1 MKLNNIILPLIAS
14 SMLLTGCYDEK
25 MDWHTPEG
33 HNAVVSSEIP
43 LALAEEIANYDS
55 IKAYMNQYMP
65 GVPLGVGLGADKYLS
80 DDAYAALCN
89 NNFQQFVTGNAM
101 KHSSVVK
108 NDGSLDFTTINQ
120 FMTKVPDGM
129 EVFGHNF
136 IWHTQQNQTYLKSLI
151 APTMKI
157 ESDGDI
163 ENVLK
168 NGDFENGDL
177 SNWIGWGNGSTRTCT
192 SGVGIDNSYAAVI
205 VNPKDANSYDAQF
218 CQDLSSSLVVGKTYM
233 IRFKAKSSTAAGQIQ
248 FCAQQPSGSYPAEG
262 YNTFN
267 IGTDWTTCEFEFT
280 VASHDALN
288 RICLNV
294 GAVAAT
300 YIIDNIEFGLKVEDP
315 MNNVLV
321 GDDSD
326 FEGGTRG
333 SWGSWGNSS
342 TGGVSEEGAGY
353 NGSNYCMVLTNPKDA
368 EMYNAQCAYTF
379 NSPFIKGDTY
389 IIQFYAKS
397 SLAGASL
404 QFQVQNSSTYG
415 DQEGY
420 NTFTL
425 GTEWTKYEYEYTC
438 GKDAANRMILNFGKN
453 AATYY
458 IDNVKFGL
466 KKSTS
471 SAKSKSVA
479 TTGTK
484 ITYTFK
490 TAAEKKEALLGA
502 MESWIKGM
510 MVNLSANG
518 STHQIKQW
526 DVVNEPI
533 TDGTNQWRGVDGN
546 FSTWTDDDGVTHND
560 TAPTEDQTNGLTMDW
575 GSGHWYWGYYI
586 GKEYAV
592 DAFKYAR
599 QYAPSDCKLYV
610 NDYNLETSPGK
621 LAALIEFVNFID
633 ANGGKVD
640 GIGTQMHVSSTID
653 SASVATMFQT
663 MATTG
668 KLVRIS
674 ELDVQIGTTTPS
686 TEQQQTQSDVYQM
699 IIKSYKANVPTA
711 QQGGITIWGV
721 SDATDEHT
729 YWLPNDSPNI
739 FDTSY
744 ARKIAY
750 KGVCDGIAGKNIG
763 ADFSGDL
770 WVNYYK

>member
-1 MKLNNIILPLIAS
+1 MKLNNIIIPLAAAS
-14 SMLLTGCYDEK
+14 LLLTGCYDEK

-65 GVPLGVGLGADKYLS
+65 GVPLGIGLGADKYLN
-80 DDAYAALCN
+80 DATYSALCN
-89 NNFQQFVTGNAM
+89 SNFQQFVTGNAM
-101 KHSSVVK
+101 KHASVVK

-120 FMTKVPDGM
+120 FMTNVPDGI
-129 EVFGHNF
+129 EVYGHNF

-151 APTMKI
+151 APTMKV

-168 NGDFENGDL
+168 NGDFETGDL
-177 SNWIGWGNGSTRTCT
+177 TGWMGWGNSSTRTCT
-192 SGVGIDNSYAAVI
+192 SGVGIDNSYAVVI
-205 VNPKDANSYDAQF
+205 VNPKDASTYSAQF
-218 CQDLSSSLVVGKTYM
+218 CQDLSSPLVVGKTYV
-233 IRFKAKSSTAAGQIQ
+233 IRFKAKSSVAAGQIQ

-267 IGTDWTTCEFEFT
+267 VGTDWTTCQYEFT
-280 VASHDALN
+280 VASHDALT

-300 YIIDNIEFGLKVEDP
+300 YTIDNVEFGLKVEDP
-315 MNNVLV
+315 MDNVLT
-321 GDDSD
+321 GDNSD

-342 TGGVSEEGAGY
+342 TGGVSDEGGGY
-353 NGSNYCMVLTNPKDA
+353 NGSKYCMTLTNPTDA
-368 EMYNAQCAYTF
+368 NQWSAQCAYTF
-379 NSPFIKGDTY
+379 NTPFVNGKTY
-389 IIQFYAKS
+389 VLQFYAKS
-397 SLAGASL
+397 SLAGVPL
-404 QFQVQNSSTYG
+404 QFQVQNGSTYG
-415 DQEGY
+415 SQEGY

-425 GTEWTKYEYEYTC
+425 GTTWTKYEYEYTC
-438 GKDAANRMILNFGKN
+438 GKDDANRILLNFGKN

-458 IDNVKFGL
+458 IDNIKFGL
-466 KKSTS
+466 KKSTAA
-471 SAKSKSVA
+471 AKSKSSSI
-479 TTGTK
+479 TSTK
-484 ITYTFK
+484 VTYTFK
-490 TAAEKKEALLGA
+490 TAAEKKAALLGA

-510 MVNLSANG
+510 MTNLSS
-518 STHQIKQW
+518 STATHCIKQW
-526 DVVNEPI
+526 DVINEPI
-533 TDGTNQWRGVDGN
+533 TDDTYKWRGVDGN
-546 FSTWTDDDGVTHND
+546 FSDDD

-575 GSGHWYWGYYI
+575 ASGHWYWGYYI
-586 GKEYAV
+586 GKEYAA
-592 DAFKYAR
+592 DAFIYAR
-599 QYAPSDCKLYV
+599 KYAPSDCKLYV

-621 LAALIEFVNFID
+621 LAALIDFVKYID
-633 ANGGKVD
+633 ENGGKVD
-640 GIGTQMHVSSTID
+640 GIGTQMHVSSSID

-663 MATTG
+663 MAATG

-674 ELDVQIGTTTPS
+674 ELDVQVGTTTPS
-686 TEQQQTQSDVYQM
+686 AGQQQTQSDVYQM

-729 YWLPNDSPNI
+729 YWLPKDAPNI
-739 FDTSY
+739 FDANY

-750 KGVCDGIAGKNIG
+750 KGVCDGIAGKDIG
-763 ADFSGDL
+763 AGFSGDL